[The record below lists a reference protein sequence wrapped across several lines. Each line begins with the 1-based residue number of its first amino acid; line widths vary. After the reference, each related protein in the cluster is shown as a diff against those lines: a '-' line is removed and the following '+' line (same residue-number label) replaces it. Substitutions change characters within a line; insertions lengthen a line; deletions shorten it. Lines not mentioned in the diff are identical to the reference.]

1 MESASPSLKLTG
13 FSEKPIAEQDKLITE
28 LCQAV
33 TNPKL
38 TPAQLL
44 SQKRKQQCD
53 ISLETYATLFPEP
66 FRYIKEPLSEY
77 CDRVKKPARPLFIV
91 FEGIDG
97 SGKTIQAEKL
107 ANYFSQKEEAAALTA
122 QPSNGKIGKLIR
134 EYLSEGV
141 YIKSPKLA
149 DEQMAYLFV
158 ADRHDH
164 LHNDVTGVYA
174 LKDDYG
180 CHVICSRYYFSSLAY
195 NGNTPEQ
202 RAFIKTLNAKFPA
215 PDLVIY
221 IDIPITVAI
230 QRIRDR
236 GETEIF
242 ENKVKLTQAR
252 GNYNGIFDSYEHPKI
267 IVNGDDTPE
276 NVHNAIVQ
284 KLEDSLND
292 QAS

>member
-1 MESASPSLKLTG
+1 MESTSPSFKLTG
-13 FSEKPIAEQDKLITE
+13 FSKKPIAEQDRLITE
-28 LCQAV
+28 LYQAV
-33 TNPKL
+33 TNP
-38 TPAQLL
+38 TPPQLL
-44 SQKRKQQCD
+44 AQQRD

-66 FRYIKEPLSEY
+66 FRYIKEPLNEY
-77 CDRVKKPARPLFIV
+77 CDRVKKPAKPLFIV

-107 ANYFSQKEEAAALTA
+107 ANHFSQKKEAAALTSE
-122 QPSNGKIGKLIR
+122 PSNGAIGKLIR
-134 EYLSEGV
+134 EYLSKG
-141 YIKSPKLA
+141 IPIASPREA

-164 LHNDVTGVYA
+164 LHNKTTGVYT

-195 NGNTPEQ
+195 NGNTLEQ
-202 RAFIKTLNAKFPA
+202 RAFIRSLNAKFPA

-236 GETEIF
+236 GESEIF

-252 GNYNGIFDSYEHPKI
+252 GNYNGIFDNYEFPKI

-276 NVHNAIVQ
+276 AVHAAIVQ
-284 KLEDSLND
+284 KLEDFLND